1 MARTATIHVDVTG
14 LDVLSQIDRRLDR
27 QARQLDD
34 MASRLA
40 RIEHAIRQNTA
51 INITTTEAIMSALD
65 TLETDVANETD
76 VVASA
81 VALLDGLHQELADAI
96 ASGDPTR
103 VQAVADHLE
112 ANTQAL
118 ADAVQ
123 RNTDATEPASPAPTD
138 EG

>member
-1 MARTATIHVDVTG
+1 MARIGTIHVEVTG
-14 LDVLSQIDRRLDR
+14 LDVFSQIDRRLDR

-34 MASRLA
+34 MANRLA

-51 INITTTEAIMSALD
+51 YTITTTEAIMSALD

-76 VVASA
+76 VVTSA

-123 RNTDATEPASPAPTD
+123 RNTDAAPASPAPTD